1 MKVFL
6 HHVYEFNKG
15 LRHLVLYT
23 GPSNRQVLIEEKLKK
38 RNISYVIQPIHSKS
52 INVFFGA
59 PACVEIIQGFIH
71 KPLSE
76 WTPEQD
82 FILGIMLGYD
92 RCRQCTRFLQR
103 KTRQHKPHQQD
114 RIRESIPQAQPICP
128 GFFLLNRSFPANKSK
143 GTKVR

>member
-1 MKVFL
+1 MNVFL
-6 HHVYEFNKG
+6 HHVYEFHKG

-23 GPSNRQVLIEEKLKK
+23 GPREERELIKEKLQK
-38 RNISYVIQPIHSKS
+38 RNISCVIQPINTKS

-59 PACVEIIQGFIH
+59 PACVDVIREFSD

-103 KTRQHKPHQQD
+103 KGIHCGSLC
-114 RIRESIPQAQPICP
+114 E
-128 GFFLLNRSFPANKSK
+128 KSERR
-143 GTKVR
+143 TA